1 MKVYDVYFKAD
12 TPRLMREGLT
22 EEQMDQLWE
31 AIEGWQKDS
40 IEVRARELNIEK
52 DNERER

>member
-31 AIEGWQKDS
+31 AIEWWQKDS